1 MYFHTIYMCMKKLLF
16 LGNAYI
22 QMFILQKILSSAY
35 CCLIGFSCPYIL
47 WY

>member
-22 QMFILQKILSSAY
+22 QMFILQKILSI
-35 CCLIGFSCPYIL
+35 CIL
-47 WY
+47 LSHWF